1 MEEGTARWALYAER
15 INVIQQVMR
24 ACVTGDEATRRAV
37 AEMTSNM
44 SDISEDEDSPTQEL
58 SVIQLDNV
66 MNDVER
72 AVQVGTQLTSL
83 LGTHAAEGRP
93 NSVHVNAVADAMI
106 NMIDG
111 ASNDENAEEES
122 AEDSDEAMEIAS
134 ERRQR
139 ICTLSFA
146 NAQALKSGWYT
157 TMVHRQMIL

>member
-1 MEEGTARWALYAER
+1 M
-15 INVIQQVMR
+15 IQQVMR

-83 LGTHAAEGRP
+83 LGAHAAEGRP

-106 NMIDG
+106 NTIDG
-111 ASNDENAEEES
+111 ISNDENAEEES
-122 AEDSDEAMEIAS
+122 AEDSDEAM
-134 ERRQR
+134 
-139 ICTLSFA
+139 
-146 NAQALKSGWYT
+146 
-157 TMVHRQMIL
+157 